1 MTQNN
6 FDLVAPIYDG
16 LATLVFGGAIKRS
29 QIALLDRLE
38 DVESALVIG
47 GGTGWILRELLAR
60 TSVKRVV
67 YVELS
72 AGMLEKSRKLIERS
86 HPEWLSRVTFRQGTE
101 ESIEQS
107 DLPFDLIVT
116 NFFLACFNDAN
127 CTQMIQRLHPFM
139 APDGRWLFVDFQLPL
154 FGPKRLAAK
163 ALFKVMFT
171 FFNVASD
178 LESKGPPNYSLGFD
192 PLKLRTL
199 HDRTFYA
206 DMIRVKVL
214 GQRAAKAEG
223 RGQEAGLP
231 RAEQASS

>member
-1 MTQNN
+1 MTTKQND

-29 QIALLDRLE
+29 QIACLDQLE
-38 DVESALVIG
+38 NVESALVIG
-47 GGTGWILRELLAR
+47 GGTGWILHELLTR
-60 TSVKRVV
+60 TSVKRVL

-72 AGMLEKSRKLIERS
+72 ASMLEKSRRLVERS
-86 HPEWLSRVTFRQGTE
+86 HPEWLSRVEFRCGTE

-127 CTQMIQRLHPFM
+127 CTQMIQRLHRFM
-139 APDGRWLFVDFQLPL
+139 GPDGRWLFVDFQLPL
-154 FGPKRLAAK
+154 FGPARLAAK

-171 FFNVASD
+171 FFNLASD

-199 HDRTFYA
+199 HDRRFYA

-214 GQRAAKAEG
+214 GQNRSKAG
-223 RGQEAGLP
+223 
-231 RAEQASS
+231 ASTSVGARLTG

>member
-1 MTQNN
+1 MKQNN

-29 QIALLDRLE
+29 QIALLDQLQ
-38 DVESALVIG
+38 DVESALIIG
-47 GGTGWILRELLAR
+47 GGTGWILRELLER
-60 TSVKRVV
+60 TPVKHVV

-72 AGMLEKSRKLIERS
+72 EKMIDKARELIERT
-86 HPEWLSRVTFRQGTE
+86 HPEWLSRVSFRHGTE
-101 ESIEQS
+101 QSIEQS

-116 NFFLACFNDAN
+116 NFFLACFNDDN
-127 CTQMIQRLHPFM
+127 CTQMIQRLSRFM

-154 FGPKRLAAK
+154 FGPARLAAQ

-171 FFNVASD
+171 FFNVMSD

-199 HDRTFYA
+199 HDRRFYA

-214 GQRAAKAEG
+214 ARGHEKVKHARAEPRAALGAEG
-223 RGQEAGLP
+223 
-231 RAEQASS
+231 